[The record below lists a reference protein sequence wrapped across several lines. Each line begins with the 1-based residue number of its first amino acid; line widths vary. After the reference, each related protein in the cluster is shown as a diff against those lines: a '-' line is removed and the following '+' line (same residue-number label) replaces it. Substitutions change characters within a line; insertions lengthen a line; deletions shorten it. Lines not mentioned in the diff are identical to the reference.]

1 MEMPHALLLVL
12 SSKCTLVLGAV
23 PLLSVLHPFLMI
35 RSKLKYLLSPWLSGP
50 NLPAPLIHKF
60 TEMISRRCENVQVI
74 NKKYIA

>member
-1 MEMPHALLLVL
+1 
-12 SSKCTLVLGAV
+12 
-23 PLLSVLHPFLMI
+23 MI